1 MVIGSASL
9 ELERSRFLSRYR
21 SVRWKIVSQG
31 WTERVH
37 PPIPAR
43 FRVELVSR
51 FEQKRAVYRAARST
65 AALFLS
71 LSLSLSLSLVA
82 IDSGHSQS
90 TYRQVLT
97 RVD

>member
-71 LSLSLSLSLVA
+71 LSLSLSLVA